1 MKIEKKLCAIQ
12 DFLLEDLEAFEDIFK
27 DCNIS
32 ESDLKPP
39 GAATMAVGRGA
50 ESVCLLRHCQIWRN
64 FLSLPQFSNFWN
76 PGVNFHLSDRNIK
89 QNEAF
94 HGMFDTF
101 ETKNTWK
108 SLQFDADEVLR
119 TIQKYVRKNL
129 NFRSKDILDQISD
142 K

>member
-1 MKIEKKLCAIQ
+1 MLHSRLS
-12 DFLLEDLEAFEDIFK
+12 FEDLEAFKDIFK
-27 DCNIS
+27 DCDIS
-32 ESDLKPP
+32 ESDSKPP
-39 GAATMAVGRGA
+39 ATMAVGRGA